1 MPQVRLGGNK
11 ASGANRMYFCLI
23 HAYGDLT
30 GRVSAPPGL
39 APPLS
44 PASGVSSLEDAAFF
58 SARGVAAFSNDGGGG
73 DSEGNQGDQVA
84 VESTDHS
91 QLFRFWDSEANGKL
105 VQAPLDLDR
114 QGRGWCKVCVVCV
127 FARGACWTCSG
138 VCICA
143 ERGRMCVYVSLDFSL
158 SLSLSRCPRFRV

>member
-23 HAYGDLT
+23 HAHGDLT

-39 APPLS
+39 VPPPPVSL
-44 PASGVSSLEDAAFF
+44 ASGVASLEDAAFF
-58 SARGVAAFSNDGGGG
+58 SARGVPAFGNEGGGG
-73 DSEGNQGDQVA
+73 DGGGNQGDEVA

-114 QGRGWCKVCVVCV
+114 QGRGWCKVCMLPPPFFSVETLV
-127 FARGACWTCSG
+127 
-138 VCICA
+138 
-143 ERGRMCVYVSLDFSL
+143 GRVGLGLYGKVAMCVRACLVCF
-158 SLSLSRCPRFRV
+158 PRFRV